1 MDLAHLDV
9 TTSISRRI
17 DRDFK
22 DLVTRLSIPPT
33 QPNSQQLST
42 FFDSLQDRVNRV
54 CSQVDQAEGILSPK
68 SRAVSASE
76 CVDAATE
83 ATMMLQGMCDNIEA
97 FMGEY
102 GYVRPVKED
111 DKQKQTPRVISGLAT
126 KPKRER
132 TEQKKT
138 LVEVAPAAEPS
149 QPTPVKDEVRE
160 LAGTD
165 TPESTRTTTP
175 PKPITHVLPKTPQTN
190 QRGSKVTALPDS
202 PLASLEDFG
211 ISDLALGV
219 LRAGEN
225 GGKRTE
231 GRQSAVRIDSPAL
244 PKLKTSFSIAHAKSS
259 TAPRKVS
266 SVMTPELPKGKYDE
280 EYETIHEES
289 RLGEDSAYRE
299 ANETPIAAGRLLN
312 YPGRD
317 RELEIDI
324 NSDRE
329 LSSPVLPA
337 RDYAYDSEPEH
348 QVDDDV
354 VHMSGPQTPP
364 LREYEESDNSP
375 ILPPRRLQY

>member
-1 MDLAHLDV
+1 
-9 TTSISRRI
+9 
-17 DRDFK
+17 
-22 DLVTRLSIPPT
+22 
-33 QPNSQQLST
+33 
-42 FFDSLQDRVNRV
+42 
-54 CSQVDQAEGILSPK
+54 
-68 SRAVSASE
+68 
-76 CVDAATE
+76 
-83 ATMMLQGMCDNIEA
+83 MMLQGMCDSIEA

-111 DKQKQTPRVISGLAT
+111 EKQKQTPRVISGLAA

-138 LVEVAPAAEPS
+138 LVEVAPAAEPP

-160 LAGTD
+160 LASTD
-165 TPESTRTTTP
+165 TPESTRITTP

-225 GGKRTE
+225 GGKHTE
-231 GRQSAVRIDSPAL
+231 GRQSTVRTDSPAL
-244 PKLKTSFSIAHAKSS
+244 PKLRTSFSTAQAKSS
-259 TAPRKVS
+259 AAPRKVS

-280 EYETIHEES
+280 EYEAIHEES
-289 RLGEDSAYRE
+289 RMGEDSAYRE
-299 ANETPIAAGRLLN
+299 ASETPIATGRLLN
-312 YPGRD
+312 YPERD
-317 RELEIDI
+317 DEDLEIDVP
-324 NSDRE
+324 SDRE

-348 QVDDDV
+348 QVDDEV
-354 VHMSGPQTPP
+354 LHTSGPQTPP
-364 LREYEESDNSP
+364 LREYEDSDSSP